1 MNKLT
6 ELEPIFYPKTL
17 AVIGASADERKFGG
31 GFLRSLQE
39 FGFKGKIYPVNP
51 KGTEVLGLKMYHN
64 VRDIP
69 GPVDLA
75 HIMVPARFV
84 PQVLEDC
91 VAKGVKAAQI
101 FTAGFKET
109 GEEEGRRLEEE
120 LVRIASNGIR
130 LIGPNCFGVYCPASG
145 LTLLPGWDFPKE
157 SGPVA
162 FLSQS
167 GGYAAEF
174 AREAGGWGIRF
185 SKVISY
191 GNACDL
197 NEVDFLEY
205 LAQDPETR
213 IVTAY
218 MEGPREGRR
227 FAELVRE
234 VSKSKPMIIW
244 KAGLTQAGAR
254 AVTSHTGSLSGE
266 EATWDALFKQSGAI
280 RVRSME
286 ELADTTV
293 AFLHLPPT
301 TGHRVAVIG
310 GGGGISVAASD
321 ACEHVGLS
329 VPPFAPEVR
338 EQLRLILP
346 PAGTSIRNPVD
357 VGAPIIPPQALY
369 RILEIAASV
378 ENIDTIIATQAMH
391 YILSG
396 KLSFLFDTDGSFV
409 QDSIQAPIEVRRR
422 LGKPV
427 VMVLPVGSEE
437 VEMLDAERGRREIR
451 ATYLDAGIPVY
462 PTLERAARSVAH
474 VIEYY
479 KKESNAGAAV

>member
-1 MNKLT
+1 MNKLS
-6 ELEPIFYPKTL
+6 EFEPIFYPKTL

-31 GFLRSLQE
+31 GFLRSLRE

-51 KGTEVLGLKMYHN
+51 KGTEVLGLKMYPN

-69 GPVDLA
+69 EPVDLA
-75 HIMVPARFV
+75 HIMVPAPFV
-84 PQVLEDC
+84 PQVLQDC

-120 LVRIASNGIR
+120 LVKIARNGIR

-145 LTLLPGWDFPKE
+145 LTLLPGYDFPKE

-174 AREAGGWGIRF
+174 SREAKGWGIRF

-197 NEVDFLEY
+197 NEVDFLGY
-205 LAQDPETR
+205 LAEDPETR
-213 IVTAY
+213 IIAVY
-218 MEGPREGRR
+218 MEGPKDGQR
-227 FAELVRE
+227 FVRLVRE
-234 VSKSKPMIIW
+234 VSKTKPVIIW

-254 AVTSHTGSLSGE
+254 AVSSHTGSLSGE

-286 ELADTTV
+286 ELIDTTV

-310 GGGGISVAASD
+310 GGGGISVAAAD

-329 VPPFAPEVR
+329 VPPFSPEIR
-338 EQLRLILP
+338 QQLRSILP

-357 VGAPIIPPQALY
+357 VGGPIIPPQMMQE
-369 RILEIAASV
+369 ILETAASV
-378 ENIDTIIATQAMH
+378 ENIDVLIATQAMH

-396 KLSFLFDTDGSFV
+396 KLSFLFDTSGSFV
-409 QDSIQAPIEVRRR
+409 QDSIRAPIDIKRRF
-422 LGKPV
+422 GKPV

-451 ATYLDAGIPVY
+451 ATYLDAGVPVY
-462 PTLERAARSVAH
+462 PTLERAARAVAH
-474 VIEYY
+474 VAEYY
-479 KKESNAGAAV
+479 QKEA

>member
-1 MNKLT
+1 MDRLD
-6 ELEPIFYPKTL
+6 EFRHIFYPKTL

-31 GFLRSLQE
+31 GFLSALKE
-39 FGFKGKIYPVNP
+39 FGFGGKIYPVNP
-51 KGTEVLGLKMYHN
+51 KGTEILGLKMYPN

-69 GPVDLA
+69 ETVDLA

-84 PQVLEDC
+84 PRVLEDC

-101 FTAGFKET
+101 FTAGFSET

-120 LVRIASNGIR
+120 VVKIARNGIR

-145 LTLLPGWDFPKE
+145 LTLLPGYDFPKE

-174 AREAGGWGIRF
+174 SREAKGWGIRF

-197 NEVDFLEY
+197 NEADFLEY
-205 LAQDPETR
+205 LAQDPETK
-213 IVTAY
+213 IITAY
-218 MEGPREGRR
+218 MEGPRDGRR
-227 FAELVRE
+227 FLRLVRE
-234 VSKSKPMIIW
+234 VSRSKPVIIW
-244 KAGLTQAGAR
+244 KAGLTKAGAR
-254 AVTSHTGSLSGE
+254 AVSSHTGSLSGDE
-266 EATWDALFKQSGAI
+266 STWDALFRQSGAI
-280 RVRSME
+280 RVKSVE
-286 ELADTTV
+286 ELIDTTV

-301 TGHRVAVIG
+301 TGRRVAVIG

-321 ACEHVGLS
+321 ACEYVGLS
-329 VPPFAPEVR
+329 VPPFAPEIR
-338 EQLRLILP
+338 EQLRLTLP
-346 PAGTSIRNPVD
+346 PAGNSVRNPVD
-357 VGAPIIPPQALY
+357 VGTPVTPPEIMQKV
-369 RILEIAASV
+369 LEIAAGV
-378 ENIDTIIATQAMH
+378 DDIDTIIATQALH

-396 KLSFLFDTDGSFV
+396 RLSFLFDTGGSFV
-409 QDSIQAPIEVRRR
+409 QDSVNAPVNVKRRF
-422 LGKPV
+422 GKPV
-427 VMVLPVGSEE
+427 VMVLPVGSDE
-437 VEMLDAERGRREIR
+437 VEMIDAEKGRREIR

-462 PTLERAARSVAH
+462 PTLERAARAIAH

-479 KKESNAGAAV
+479 EKEI

>member
-1 MNKLT
+1 MDKLT

-17 AVIGASADERKFGG
+17 AVVGASADERKFGG

-51 KGTEVLGLKMYHN
+51 RGREVLGLKMYPN

-75 HIMVPARFV
+75 HIMVPASFV
-84 PQVLEDC
+84 PRVLEDC

-120 LVRIASNGIR
+120 LVKIAQNGIR

-174 AREAGGWGIRF
+174 AREAKGWGIRF

-197 NEVDFLEY
+197 NETDFLEY

-213 IVTAY
+213 IITAY
-218 MEGPREGRR
+218 MEGPKEGRR
-227 FAELVRE
+227 FVKLVRE
-234 VSKSKPMIIW
+234 VSKYKPVIIW

-254 AVTSHTGSLSGE
+254 AVTSHTASLTGD

-280 RVRSME
+280 RVKSME
-286 ELADTTV
+286 ELIDTTV
-293 AFLHLPPT
+293 AFLHLAPT
-301 TGHRVAVIG
+301 TGRRVAVIG

-321 ACEHVGLS
+321 ACEQVGLD
-329 VPPFAPEVR
+329 VPAFSPEVR
-338 EQLRLILP
+338 EQLRSLLP
-346 PAGTSIRNPVD
+346 LAGTSIRNPVD
-357 VGAPIIPPQALY
+357 IGAPIIPPQALHQ
-369 RILEIAASV
+369 ILEIAASA
-378 ENIDTIIATQAMH
+378 ETIDTIIATQAMH

-396 KLSFLFDTDGSFV
+396 KLSFLFDISGGFV
-409 QDSIQAPIEVRRR
+409 QDSIRAPIDIKRRF
-422 LGKPV
+422 GKPV

-437 VEMLDAERGRREIR
+437 VEMMDAEKGRREIR

-462 PTLERAARSVAH
+462 PTIERAARAVAH

-479 KKESNAGAAV
+479 QKEA

>member
-1 MNKLT
+1 MDKLK

-17 AVIGASADERKFGG
+17 AVVGASADERKFGG

-39 FGFKGKIYPVNP
+39 FGFKGSIYPVNP
-51 KGTEVLGLKMYHN
+51 KGTEVLGLKMYPN

-84 PQVLEDC
+84 PGVLEDC

-101 FTAGFKET
+101 FTAGFRET
-109 GEEEGRRLEEE
+109 GEEEGRRLEEK
-120 LVRIASNGIR
+120 LVRIAKNGIR

-174 AREAGGWGIRF
+174 SREAKGWGIRF

-197 NEVDFLEY
+197 NESDFLEY
-205 LAQDPETR
+205 LEQDPETR
-213 IVTAY
+213 IITVY
-218 MEGPREGRR
+218 MEGPKEGRC
-227 FAELVRE
+227 FLKLVQE
-234 VSKSKPMIIW
+234 VSQSKPVIIW
-244 KAGLTQAGAR
+244 KGGLTQAGAR
-254 AVTSHTGSLSGE
+254 AVTSHTASLSGD
-266 EATWDALFKQSGAI
+266 EATWDALFKQSSAI
-280 RVRSME
+280 RVQSME
-286 ELADTTV
+286 ELIDTTV

-301 TGHRVAVIG
+301 TGRRVAVIG

-321 ACEHVGLS
+321 ACEHVGLD
-329 VPPFAPEVR
+329 VPPFAAAVR
-338 EQLRLILP
+338 EQLRSLLP
-346 PAGTSIRNPVD
+346 PAGTSIRNPID
-357 VGAPIIPPQALY
+357 IGAPVIPPEAWHK
-369 RILEIAASV
+369 ILEIAASA

-396 KLSFLFDTDGSFV
+396 KLSFLFDTTGSFV
-409 QDSIQAPIEVRRR
+409 QDSIRAPVDIKRQ

-437 VEMLDAERGRREIR
+437 LEMIDAEKGRREIR
-451 ATYLDAGIPVY
+451 ATYLSAGIPVY
-462 PTLERAARSVAH
+462 PTLERAARAVSH
-474 VIEYY
+474 VTEYY
-479 KKESNAGAAV
+479 RKEV

>member
-1 MNKLT
+1 M
-6 ELEPIFYPKTL
+6 YPT
-17 AVIGASADERKFGG
+17 
-31 GFLRSLQE
+31 
-39 FGFKGKIYPVNP
+39 
-51 KGTEVLGLKMYHN
+51 

-69 GPVDLA
+69 EPVDLA

-84 PQVLEDC
+84 PRVLEDC

-109 GEEEGRRLEEE
+109 GKEEGRRLEER
-120 LVRIASNGIR
+120 LVEIAGKGIR

-174 AREAGGWGIRF
+174 SREAKGWGIRF

-197 NEVDFLEY
+197 NEADFLEY

-213 IVTAY
+213 IITAY
-218 MEGPREGRR
+218 MEGPRDGPR
-227 FAELVRE
+227 FMRLVRE
-234 VSKSKPMIIW
+234 VSKTKPVIIW
-244 KAGLTQAGAR
+244 KAGLTKAGAR
-254 AVTSHTGSLSGE
+254 AVSSHTGSLSGE

-280 RVRSME
+280 RVKSIE
-286 ELADTTV
+286 ELIDTTA

-301 TGHRVAVIG
+301 AGRRVAVFSWG
-310 GGGGISVAASD
+310 GGVSVAAAD
-321 ACEHVGLS
+321 ACEQVGLS
-329 VPPFAPEVR
+329 VPTFAPGIR
-338 EQLRLILP
+338 EQLGLVLP
-346 PAGTSIRNPVD
+346 PVGTSVRNPVD
-357 VGAPIIPPQALY
+357 VSAPIMPPAMIQKV
-369 RILEIAASV
+369 LEIGAGV
-378 ENIDTIIATQAMH
+378 KNIDTIIAIQAFH
-391 YILSG
+391 HILSG
-396 KLSFLFDTDGSFV
+396 RLSFLFDTGGSFV
-409 QDSIQAPIEVRRR
+409 KDSVSAPVNIKRRF
-422 LGKPV
+422 GKPV

-437 VEMLDAERGRREIR
+437 VEMIDAERGRREIR
-451 ATYLDAGIPVY
+451 DTYLDAGIPVY
-462 PTLERAARSVAH
+462 PTLERAARAVAH

-479 KKESNAGAAV
+479 EKGV